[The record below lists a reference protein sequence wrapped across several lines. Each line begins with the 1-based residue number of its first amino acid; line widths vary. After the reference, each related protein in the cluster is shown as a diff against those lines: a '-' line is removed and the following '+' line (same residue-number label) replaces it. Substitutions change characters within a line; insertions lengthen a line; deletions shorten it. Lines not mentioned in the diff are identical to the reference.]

1 MLIGK
6 DGRFE
11 KERGM
16 LFGQSVFQSVLERL
30 KAEEGEEETDSPVP
44 HRVHGFP
51 TGLAFDVMEGV
62 SAAQRRPDQA
72 YLDNLEFEPV
82 ADEPVA
88 PEPPAAEP
96 VPEPE
101 PVMPEHLS
109 RTAPAEIA
117 AELSISAADTI
128 QSLGEKRRAFA
139 KMNHPDRVAIQFRDN
154 ATRRMTLANLLIDEA
169 VRRLSR

>member
-1 MLIGK
+1 
-6 DGRFE
+6 
-11 KERGM
+11 M

-30 KAEEGEEETDSPVP
+30 KAEEGEEDDEAGDQPAAY
-44 HRVHGFP
+44 RVRGFA

-62 SAAQRRPDQA
+62 SAAGAQKPGQA
-72 YLDNLEFEPV
+72 YFDNLEFEAPPPAPETPV
-82 ADEPVA
+82 AEPEPV
-88 PEPPAAEP
+88 PE
-96 VPEPE
+96 PEPE

-109 RTAPAEIA
+109 RTAPADIA
-117 AELSISAADTI
+117 VELAISSTDTV

-139 KMNHPDRVAIQFRDN
+139 KANHPDRVLPQFRDN